1 VWNQPAE
8 VRAMRRDGRWTP
20 EEIAARFD
28 EVGQERMPMLDRLE
42 EMAKAAASGATPN
55 R

>member
-8 VRAMRRDGRWTP
+8 VRAMRTDGRWTP

-42 EMAKAAASGATPN
+42 AMAKAAASGTKPN
-55 R
+55 Q